1 MRRPKTTTSRR
12 RLDSTTT
19 STTVSVNAFANG
31 ADSKTESTATSPT
44 SSARASAQGSNS
56 ESSATVITSNVTE
69 KTPSLV
75 SFPPSPLPDEKSPS
89 PLPKIRPSTALRR
102 RLAPIIA
109 GLIGG
114 ALLIIFLI
122 GILILRGRWWGESE
136 KNEDLEAYGIRQVP
150 GTPVRFSYED
160 LRVATH
166 DFSDALGKGGS
177 GSVFKGVLRDG
188 THVAVKKLEKLDQDM
203 SSFLAEVE
211 AIGSINHFNLVR
223 LIGFCAEK
231 SSGLLVFEYMS
242 KGSLGKWIFKN
253 DQRFCLDWQTRTKV
267 VLGIAKGLAY
277 LHEDCQKR
285 IIHFDIKPLNIL
297 LDTNFNAKICR
308 ITVKVDVYSFGI
320 VLLEIVCARKN
331 VDHSQ
336 PESESHL
343 LRMLQEKAGEDRLI
357 DIVKNLDDQYMQS
370 DREEI
375 IRMIKIAAWCL
386 QDDPERRPLMST
398 VVKVLKGVMEV
409 DSNIV

>member
-19 STTVSVNAFANG
+19 STTVSVNASANG
-31 ADSKTESTATSPT
+31 ADSKSESTATSPT

-114 ALLIIFLI
+114 ALLIIFLTV
-122 GILILRGRWWGESE
+122 ILILRGRWWGESE

-150 GTPVRFSYED
+150 GTPV
-160 LRVATH
+160 
-166 DFSDALGKGGS
+166 
-177 GSVFKGVLRDG
+177 
-188 THVAVKKLEKLDQDM
+188 
-203 SSFLAEVE
+203 
-211 AIGSINHFNLVR
+211 
-223 LIGFCAEK
+223 
-231 SSGLLVFEYMS
+231 
-242 KGSLGKWIFKN
+242 
-253 DQRFCLDWQTRTKV
+253 
-267 VLGIAKGLAY
+267 
-277 LHEDCQKR
+277 
-285 IIHFDIKPLNIL
+285 
-297 LDTNFNAKICR
+297 
-308 ITVKVDVYSFGI
+308 
-320 VLLEIVCARKN
+320 
-331 VDHSQ
+331 
-336 PESESHL
+336 
-343 LRMLQEKAGEDRLI
+343 RMLQEKAGEDRLI

-398 VVKVLKGVMEV
+398 VVKVLEGVMEV
-409 DSNIV
+409 DSNIVYEFHHALITPAAVDHQNSSAQPQASVLSNPR